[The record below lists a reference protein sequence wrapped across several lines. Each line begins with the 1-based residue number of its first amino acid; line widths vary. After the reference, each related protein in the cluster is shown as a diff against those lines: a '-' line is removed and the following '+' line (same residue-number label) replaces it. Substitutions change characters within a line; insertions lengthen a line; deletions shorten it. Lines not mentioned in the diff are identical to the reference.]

1 MKVKNQKCP
10 SNEDQEK
17 CTKQHAEIVAMSVK
31 YHLSQEI
38 QDQFTVQIVLKIIKE
53 INLIIENIIRT
64 KLFIPTNQYLV
75 CHCLTQQSNA

>member
-31 YHLSQEI
+31 YHLSQEMI
-38 QDQFTVQIVLKIIKE
+38 NQFIVMIVFQIIKE
-53 INLIIENIIRT
+53 INYYAT
-64 KLFIPTNQYLV
+64 
-75 CHCLTQQSNA
+75 A